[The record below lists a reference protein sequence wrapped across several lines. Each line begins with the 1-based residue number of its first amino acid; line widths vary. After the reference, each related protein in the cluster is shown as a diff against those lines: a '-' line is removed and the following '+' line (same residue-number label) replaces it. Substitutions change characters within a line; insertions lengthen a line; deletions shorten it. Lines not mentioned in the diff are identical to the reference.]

1 MNIVPGRYRLNTVEL
16 SSGLYG
22 NDGRI
27 DVISGIIGEVNIF
40 ENIFS
45 DSITGNV
52 VVSDSENLPSTFP
65 IVGHEKILIDMV
77 NPDIEEET
85 NEGHIKS
92 EYKIYSITQQSKD
105 AEGVISYLL
114 NFQS

>member
-16 SSGLYG
+16 SSELYG

-52 VVSDSENLPSTFP
+52 VVSDSE
-65 IVGHEKILIDMV
+65 I
-77 NPDIEEET
+77 
-85 NEGHIKS
+85 
-92 EYKIYSITQQSKD
+92 
-105 AEGVISYLL
+105 YLL
-114 NFQS
+114 PFLLLGMRRYSLIW